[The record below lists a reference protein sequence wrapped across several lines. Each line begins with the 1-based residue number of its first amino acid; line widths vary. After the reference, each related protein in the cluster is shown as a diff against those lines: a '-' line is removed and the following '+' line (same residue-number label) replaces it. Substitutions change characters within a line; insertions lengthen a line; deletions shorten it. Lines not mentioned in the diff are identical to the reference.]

1 MESQEYRL
9 TIIALGAIAIVLFIG
24 LIALAAMF
32 PGEPGPGAVTEQYE
46 MQKALFKAEGS
57 VGQDLAAMDTTVT
70 GGAVRI
76 GALGFNGTETKAEL
90 VKMGDFPW
98 AVDTITI
105 DDRGTIN
112 NVEPESYNSVIGENL
127 SDQVHLQ
134 RLYSQKVPVMS
145 DVILSVEGVPA
156 VDIASPVFSPDGK
169 FIGATTLLFNPEQL
183 FEKNTPEKP
192 DGTPWHIMV
201 MQKDG
206 LIVYEPDTVQIGK
219 NAFSDPLFKPFPD
232 LIAFAGKISRERVG
246 NGTYTFTDGKGMN
259 VTKEA
264 MWTTVGIR
272 GAEWRLVI
280 IRAVE
285 PVNP

>member
-1 MESQEYRL
+1 MDSQEYRL
-9 TIIALGAIAIVLFIG
+9 TIIALGAIAIVLFFG
-24 LIALAAMF
+24 LIALAAMI
-32 PGEPGPGAVTEQYE
+32 PGEPGPGAVSEQYE

-57 VGQDLAAMDTTVT
+57 VGQDLAAMDSAVT
-70 GGAVRI
+70 GGAARI
-76 GALGFNGTETKAEL
+76 GTLGFNGTETKAEL

-105 DDRGTIN
+105 NDRGIIN
-112 NVEPESYNSVIGENL
+112 NVEPESYKSVIGENL
-127 SDQVHLQ
+127 SDQTHLQ

-145 DVILSVEGVPA
+145 DVFLSVEGVPA
-156 VDIASPVFSPDGK
+156 VDVASPVFSPDGK

-183 FEKNTPEKP
+183 FVKNTPQKP

-206 LIVYEPDTVQIGK
+206 LIVYEPDREQIGK
-219 NAFSDPLFKPFPD
+219 NAFSDPLFKPFPN
-232 LIAFAGKISRERVG
+232 LIAFAGVMSRERVG
-246 NGTYTFTDGKGMN
+246 NGSYTFTDVKGMN

-280 IRAVE
+280 IRIVE

>member
-1 MESQEYRL
+1 M
-9 TIIALGAIAIVLFIG
+9 LFIG
-24 LIALAAMF
+24 LIALAAIA
-32 PGEPGPGAVTEQYE
+32 PAGEASGAENERYE
-46 MQKALFKAEGS
+46 MQKALFEAEGS
-57 VGQDLAAMDTTVT
+57 AGQDLAAMDTAVT

-76 GALGFNGTETKAEL
+76 GTLGFNGTETKAEL
-90 VKMGDFPW
+90 VKMGAFPW
-98 AVDTITI
+98 AIDTITV
-105 DDRGTIN
+105 DDQGIIN
-112 NVEPESYNSVIGENL
+112 NVEPESFRSVIGENL
-127 SDQVHLQ
+127 SDQIHLQ

-145 DVILSVEGVPA
+145 DVIQSVEGVPA

-169 FIGATTLLFNPEQL
+169 FIGATTLLFNPEQF

-206 LIVYEPDTVQIGK
+206 LVVYEPDTGQIGK
-219 NAFSDPLFKPFPD
+219 NALSDPLFKPFPD
-232 LIAFAGKISRERVG
+232 LIAFAGKMSRERVG

-280 IRAVE
+280 IRIVE
-285 PVNP
+285 PANS